1 MGALF
6 MDTIL
11 VVDDDADFLTA
22 MRALLESERYEVMT
36 ATDGVGALDAARR
49 HKPELV
55 LTDWMMPVM
64 DGAELCRRMKG
75 DPDLRDVPT
84 VLWSAAG
91 VPSTIPVYWERTLRK
106 PVRFTFLLRTLQNL
120 LSLRKG

>member
-1 MGALF
+1 

-22 MRALLESERYEVMT
+22 IRALLESERYEVMT
-36 ATDGVGALDAARR
+36 ATDGVRALDAARH

-64 DGAELCRRMKG
+64 DGAELCRQMKG
-75 DPDLRDVPT
+75 DPELRDVPT

-91 VPSTIPVYWERTLRK
+91 VPATLPVYWERTLRK

-120 LSLRKG
+120 LSLRKR

>member
-1 MGALF
+1 

-36 ATDGVGALDAARR
+36 ATDGVGALDAAHR

-64 DGAELCRRMKG
+64 DGAELCRQMKG
-75 DPDLRDVPT
+75 DPELCDVPA

-91 VPSTIPVYWERTLRK
+91 VPATMPVYWERALRK
-106 PVRFTFLLRTLQNL
+106 PVRFTFLLRILQNL
-120 LSLRKG
+120 LSLRKR